1 MIVNSSV
8 AAKSLLEALEIV
20 KSNATVWRA
29 AHIHIPSMKNA
40 WDILSLQAAIQNM
53 RKCIPDHHM
62 AQAFFCETGDVF
74 ILLRGASA
82 ELMAKI
88 QDITVLS
95 LSKGQESRGITKTS
109 YELGTQWSQ
118 LKEVAAKISLESQEY
133 HVVKEVPVDERVKN
147 VLSRADMNFVQSLI
161 KLREKRKHLYILIA
175 EDDDLLQ
182 QYVSSMLTDY
192 TLIKAR
198 KGEDVLVSY
207 LLNAPD
213 MVFLDIELPEIDG
226 HRLLEEMKK
235 VDRDVFAVMMS
246 GHTQMK
252 HVKRSIQI
260 GAKGFVAKPFQKEKI
275 KSCVEVCAN
284 LKGLYAMS
292 G

>member
-1 MIVNSSV
+1 MIVNSSA
-8 AAKSLLEALEIV
+8 AAKSLLEALEMV
-20 KSNATVWRA
+20 KSNAAVWRA
-29 AHIHIPSMKNA
+29 VHVYIPSMKNS
-40 WDILSLQAAIQNM
+40 WDMMNLQTAIQNI
-53 RKCIPDHHM
+53 RKCIPDHYM

-74 ILLRGASA
+74 ILLRDASA
-82 ELMAKI
+82 ELMAKV
-88 QDITVLS
+88 QEITVLS
-95 LSKGQESRGITKTS
+95 LSKGQECREVTKTL

-118 LKEVAAKISLESQEY
+118 LKEMTAKISIESQKY
-133 HVVKEVPVDERVKN
+133 LVVKEMPVDERVN
-147 VLSRADMNFVQSLI
+147 HVLSRTNMNFVQSLI
-161 KLREKRKHLYILIA
+161 KLREKRKHLHILIA

-213 MVFLDIELPEIDG
+213 MVFLDIELPEING

-252 HVKRSIQI
+252 HVKRSIQA

-275 KSCVEVCAN
+275 KSCVEACAN